1 MPLLTKS
8 KYIVGL
14 SCPRYL
20 WMMFHDL
27 DKIPE
32 NDAAT
37 QYIIDQ
43 GKAIGKLA
51 KKLYPNGIDLPD
63 DPKDF
68 SLNLQKTKVALAS
81 RQVLFE
87 AGILVDEIFARADIL
102 IPVGVDEWDIVEVK
116 GSTEVKEDHL
126 HDLSFQKYV
135 YTQFGLKIRNCS
147 VLHIN
152 KEYVLDGELDVSQ
165 LLKQTDVTAQ
175 VEELVASLPD
185 LIFEMMAIINST
197 SPPQVHI
204 GNGCHNGLDCKS
216 EDCWKFLP
224 ESHVFEL
231 YYGGKKSLEL
241 FQAEV
246 VRIQDIPSEFKLTD
260 KQLIQ
265 KKCAVSG
272 VPYVNSTGL
281 GKFLGGL
288 VYPLHYLDFETFQTA
303 VPLYQGTKPYQQIP
317 FQFSVHIDDGNAIE
331 HLYYLHDSADDPRE
345 KFLSALK
352 EAILPT
358 GTIIVF
364 NQSFEIARLRELAAA
379 FPAYFAWVEEIV
391 VRIVDLIVPFRSFDY
406 YNPTQ
411 KGSCSIKEVLPALTG
426 KGYKNL
432 EINNGGLASVSY
444 CEMAFGSLSVEEKA
458 KVRKDLL
465 DYCGLDTEG
474 MVWIVKK
481 LEKLV
486 EKGKD

>member
-20 WMMFHDL
+20 WMMFHEL

-43 GKAIGKLA
+43 GKEIGKLA
-51 KKLYPNGIDLPD
+51 KKLYPGGIDLPD
-63 DPKDF
+63 ESTDF
-68 SLNLQKTKVALAS
+68 SLNLQKTKECLLL

-87 AGILVDEIFARADIL
+87 AGIMIGELFARADIL
-102 IPVGVDEWDIVEVK
+102 VPVGVDEWDVIEVK

-135 YTQFGLKIRNCS
+135 YTQFGLKIRNCA

-152 KEYVLDGELDVSQ
+152 KEYILNGELDVSQ
-165 LLKQTDVTAQ
+165 LLKQTDVTTQ
-175 VEELVASLPD
+175 VNELVASLPD
-185 LIFEMMAIINST
+185 LIFEMMEIVNSS

-204 GNGCHNGLDCKS
+204 GNGCHNGLECKS
-216 EDCWKFLP
+216 EDCWNFLP

-246 VRIQDIPSEFKLTD
+246 VRIQDIPSPFKLTD

-272 VPYVNSTGL
+272 TVHVNSVGL
-281 GKFLGGL
+281 GKFLGEL
-288 VYPLHYLDFETFQTA
+288 KYPVHYLDFETFQTA
-303 VPLYQGTKPYQQIP
+303 VPMYSGTKPYQQIP
-317 FQFSVHIDDGNAIE
+317 FQFSVHIDDAMTLK
-331 HLYYLHDSADDPRE
+331 HSYFLHDSADDPRE
-345 KFLSALK
+345 KFLLALK
-352 EAILPT
+352 DAILPT

-364 NQSFEIARLRELAAA
+364 NQSFEIARLRELATA
-379 FPAYFAWVEEIV
+379 FPAYAGWVEEIV
-391 VRIVDLIVPFRSFDY
+391 VRIVDLIVPFKNFDY

-411 KGSCSIKEVLPALTG
+411 RGSCSIKAVLPALTG

-432 EINNGGLASVSY
+432 DINNGGLASVSY
-444 CEMAFGSLSVEEKA
+444 CKMAFGNLGFDEKA
-458 KVRKDLL
+458 RIRRDLL
-465 DYCGLDTEG
+465 AYCGLDTEG
-474 MVWIVKK
+474 MVWIVKE

-486 EKGKD
+486 GKGKD